1 MARRVAFLSA
11 HTSPLAAL
19 GQRETGGMNVYIR
32 ELARELGGRGFA
44 VDIFT
49 RRTDGDTP
57 KVVSP
62 AANVRVIH
70 IDAGPPGILEKEEL
84 YPYLREFGQE
94 VERFAVPDME
104 VPFGG
109 PPYDLV
115 HSHYWLSGAVGL
127 ELARRWSVP
136 HVAMFHTLGEVK
148 NRARGTEKE
157 PEVRIET
164 ERRIARTADRIVVA
178 SQHEKNLLTR
188 LYEAPAERIDV
199 EPLGVDLDVFQPV
212 EREEARRQL
221 GLPDGPIILFVGRI
235 EPLKGL
241 DLLVK
246 ALGELDGPF
255 TLMVVGGDD
264 RASGLLSEIRV
275 QAGELGIE
283 RQIHFVGSVQH
294 DRLPL
299 YYSAADVCV
308 VPSYYESFGLVAVE
322 AMACGTPVV
331 ASRVGGLT
339 STVRDGVT
347 GYLIPWRCPEPFTE
361 RLETL
366 LANSELREN
375 LGLAARDAA
384 QQFGWARVGDGIADL
399 YDSLL
404 APQKAAH
411 PA

>member
-1 MARRVAFLSA
+1 MAARIALLSV

-19 GQRETGGMNVYIR
+19 GQRETGGMNVYVR
-32 ELARELGGRGFA
+32 ELARELGARGFA
-44 VDIFT
+44 VDVFT
-49 RRTDGDTP
+49 RRTSP
-57 KVVSP
+57 EAPRVVSP
-62 AANVRVIH
+62 ATNVRVIH
-70 IDAGPPGILEKEEL
+70 VDCGPPGFIEKEDL
-84 YPYLREFGQE
+84 YPHLREFTRE

-104 VPFGG
+104 IPFAGA
-109 PPYDLV
+109 PYDLV

-127 ELARRWSVP
+127 ELAARWRVP

-148 NRARGTEKE
+148 NRARRTERE

-164 ERRIARTADRIVVA
+164 ERRIARSADRIVVA
-178 SQHEKNLLTR
+178 SQHESNLLTR
-188 LYEAPAERIDV
+188 LYDAPSNRIAV

-212 EREEARRQL
+212 KREEARHIL

-264 RASGLLSEIRV
+264 RASGVLSEIRL

-283 RQIHFVGSVQH
+283 RQIEFVGSVQH

-322 AMACGTPVV
+322 AMACGIPVV

-366 LANSELREN
+366 LANGELRAN
-375 LGLAARDAA
+375 LGMAARTAA
-384 QQFGWARVGDGIADL
+384 QQFGWARVGEGIANL
-399 YDSLL
+399 YRSLL
-404 APQKAAH
+404 APQEVAH